1 MSNGEN
7 NKRSDKTQ
15 LLPAQFENMVS
26 ILDQVSDGIY
36 ITDRERNIL
45 YWNRAAEA
53 ITGFSQGEVL
63 GKRCADNILV
73 HTDMAGKKLC
83 DSDLCPLYRAM
94 ESGFASKLP
103 LTVKARHKNGD
114 RVVVEV
120 SVSPLR
126 DSSNKVVGGIE
137 IFRNVSERVSLEE
150 QKARFF
156 SALNHELKTPLANM
170 HGYLSLMLNHDAGQ
184 LSEIQEEF
192 LAIISSEE
200 QKLSGMIEEMLEMGR
215 FESTDF
221 SYENSLFD
229 ISSVL
234 TSIANSFKAETN
246 DQLHLALDVAPGLM
260 IIGDRERLGQ
270 AFSNLLSNALKYSE
284 KGIVK
289 LSAEQ
294 RQEKGEIVVS
304 ISDQGIGIPEKEQEA
319 IFEMFYRVEN
329 PGTRSKG
336 GAGVGLYI
344 VKRIIER
351 HEGQL
356 TLTSKPGEGSTFTVS
371 LPGAFDVK

>member
-1 MSNGEN
+1 MNNGEN
-7 NKRSDKTQ
+7 SRGSDKTQ

-36 ITDRERNIL
+36 ITDRERLIL

-53 ITGFSQGEVL
+53 ITGFSQDEVL

-73 HTDMAGKKLC
+73 HTDMAGKRLC
-83 DSDLCPLYRAM
+83 GSDLCPLYRAM

-103 LTVKARHKNGD
+103 LTVKARHKNGE

-170 HGYLSLMLNHDAGQ
+170 HGYLSMLLNRDAGE
-184 LSEIQEEF
+184 LSETQEEF
-192 LAIISSEE
+192 IATIAGEE
-200 QKLSGMIEEMLEMGR
+200 QKLTGMIEEMLEMGR

-234 TSIANSFKAETN
+234 SSIVNSFKAGINEE
-246 DQLHLALDVAPGLM
+246 LHLVLDIAPDLM

-284 KGIVK
+284 KGTVK

-294 RQEKGEIVVS
+294 KLETGEIVVS
-304 ISDQGIGIPEKEQEA
+304 IADQGIGIPEKEQEA

-351 HEGQL
+351 HEGRL
-356 TLTSKPGEGSTFTVS
+356 TLTSKPGKGSTFTVS
-371 LPGAFDVK
+371 LPGAFDIK